1 MLEEVA
7 SDVELTPGN
16 IVNIRKAFVLE
27 SIFKEFNSEED
38 KKTLLSDLVNRELI
52 LKKSNRNPI
61 GFTYKSN

>member
-1 MLEEVA
+1 VA

-61 GFTYKSN
+61 GFTYKNN